1 MVSGGRPSRRVGA
14 SDGDAVTTGIG
25 VQTVEVAPS
34 EVNGEGVRR
43 LRDRMPC
50 HRPRSAEHSF
60 CFSYHFIDFLCFSR
74 TSSVRRE
81 DGTTGG
87 DDMRYT
93 YDDNG
98 KKRVTLIEGDGIGPE
113 VTGAVRRIL
122 DAAGAP
128 IAWEVH
134 AAGAR
139 VFRSGQPTGVPPE
152 TIASIRE
159 TRVALKGPL
168 ETPVGFGEKS
178 ANVTLR
184 KLFET
189 YANVRPV
196 RELPGVRTPF
206 SGRGID
212 LVVVRENVEDLYAG
226 IEHMQTPGVAQC
238 LKLMSKK
245 GCERIVRLA
254 FEVAVAEGR
263 RSVHCATK
271 ANIMKL
277 TEGLMKRT
285 FEEVASEYPQIEA
298 HHIIV
303 DNCAHML
310 VREPESFEVIVT
322 SNMNGDI
329 LSDLT
334 SGLIGGLG
342 FAPGA
347 NLGDEVAI
355 FEAVHGSAPKHAGKD
370 TANPT
375 AVLLSATMMLRHL
388 DEFAVAQQ
396 IEDALMVTLESGIST
411 VDVDRNNGVPMS
423 VFTEAVIKNLGSRP
437 KHGRTREHKQ
447 LTLHPISSRRDYV
460 RPSTRKSVG
469 VDVFVES
476 ADHPEEIGSRLESLV
491 RDTSLRLKMIS
502 NRGTR
507 VYPLTGGLTDCVD
520 HWRCRFVMRDP
531 SATLEDDAL
540 LSLLAKIGAHY
551 RWMHVERLE
560 EHDGTPAYSRAQG
573 ED

>member
-1 MVSGGRPSRRVGA
+1 MKYNV
-14 SDGDAVTTGIG
+14 DA
-25 VQTVEVAPS
+25 
-34 EVNGEGVRR
+34 
-43 LRDRMPC
+43 
-50 HRPRSAEHSF
+50 
-60 CFSYHFIDFLCFSR
+60 
-74 TSSVRRE
+74 
-81 DGTTGG
+81 
-87 DDMRYT
+87 
-93 YDDNG
+93 NG
-98 KKRVTLIEGDGIGPE
+98 KKRVTLIEGDGIGAE
-113 VTGAVRRIL
+113 VVGATRRIF
-122 DAAGAP
+122 DAVGVPVTWDVREAGAK
-128 IAWEVH
+128 
-134 AAGAR
+134 
-139 VFRSGQPTGVPPE
+139 VFRAGLPSGVPPE
-152 TIASIRE
+152 TIQSIRQN
-159 TRVALKGPL
+159 RVALKGPL

-196 RELPGVRTPF
+196 REIPGVKTPF

-245 GCERIVRLA
+245 GCERIVRMA

-285 FEEVASEYPQIEA
+285 FEEVATEYPQIAA

-310 VREPESFEVIVT
+310 VRAPESFEVIVT

-347 NLGDEVAI
+347 NFGDDVAI
-355 FEAVHGSAPKHAGKD
+355 FEAVHGSAPKYAGKNVI
-370 TANPT
+370 NPT
-375 AVLLSATMMLRHL
+375 AVLLSATMMLRYL
-388 DEFAVAQQ
+388 DEFAAAQT
-396 IEDALMVTLESGIST
+396 IENAIMTAFEDGVYTQDVVKEGSVTTSAFTDEVIARLGRRPERWRVRETKALTIKPLDA
-411 VDVDRNNGVPMS
+411 
-423 VFTEAVIKNLGSRP
+423 
-437 KHGRTREHKQ
+437 
-447 LTLHPISSRRDYV
+447 RRDYV
-460 RPSTRKSVG
+460 KPQARTWVG

-476 ADHPEEIGSRLESLV
+476 PEAPEQIGPKLEALV
-491 RDTSLRLKMIS
+491 EGTPVRLKMIS
-502 NRGTR
+502 NRGTK
-507 VYPLTGGLTDCVD
+507 VYPATMGMTDCVD
-520 HWRCRFVMRDP
+520 HWRCRFVRRDE
-531 SATLEDDAL
+531 SAELDDTFV
-540 LSLLAKIGAHY
+540 LSLLGKIGAVC
-551 RWMHVERLE
+551 RWMHLEKLE
-560 EHDGTPAYSRAQG
+560 EHDKALAYTRAQG